1 MREAA
6 VPGYRLSRSKRST
19 RVLVTMGMLGLL
31 LGLLTS
37 IFMATVRTGL
47 APSSVRNY
55 YLGTEGEASK
65 SELDTMLTSSQRRP
79 FAELVE
85 VTHLHILGGSML
97 LFLLCHLLSI
107 CDIRDDLRTLLY
119 VTSFS
124 SFLLTFTLPWLL
136 IYLHPGFSY
145 LYGPSI
151 IILVCTLTA
160 LTLIPLWEMWGPRR
174 DPEVWN
180 DGRL

>member
-6 VPGYRLSRSKRST
+6 VPGYRLSRSKKST

-47 APSSVRNY
+47 SPEAVKLY
-55 YLGTEGEASK
+55 YLGDQHGDSADG
-65 SELDTMLTSSQRRP
+65 LDGMLAPSQARP
-79 FAELVE
+79 FAELLE

-107 CDIRDDLRTLLY
+107 CDIRDEWRTALY

-124 SFLLTFTLPWLL
+124 SFLLTFGLPWL
-136 IYLHPGFSY
+136 
-145 LYGPSI
+145 I
-151 IILVCTLTA
+151 I
-160 LTLIPLWEMWGPRR
+160 
-174 DPEVWN
+174 
-180 DGRL
+180 